1 MRFIILLLFPI
12 LINGQKLSEDEFEQR
27 LNFERGNYPI
37 QKYNQDF
44 LTRPG
49 YVWGIVKS
57 KKDNLI
63 YMAANRG
70 VIEYDG
76 VNIRRLPV
84 KDCLLYT
91 SDAADE

>member
-37 QKYNQDF
+37 QNYNQDF
-44 LTRPG
+44 LNRPG

-63 YMAANRG
+63 
-70 VIEYDG
+70 
-76 VNIRRLPV
+76 
-84 KDCLLYT
+84 
-91 SDAADE
+91 